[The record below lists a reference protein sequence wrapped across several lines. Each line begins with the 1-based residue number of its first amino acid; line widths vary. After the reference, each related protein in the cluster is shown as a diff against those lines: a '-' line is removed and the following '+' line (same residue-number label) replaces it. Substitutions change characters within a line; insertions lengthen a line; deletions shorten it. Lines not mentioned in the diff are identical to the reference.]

1 MEKCI
6 NRQDLEERILKYMA
20 DHNTISLATVTDRQP
35 HAATV
40 FYVSIGFELFFVS
53 NPTSRHSINL
63 ERNPIVSGTINEDY
77 SNWLKIK
84 GIQLEGKVDCIGGIF
99 ENKRIVTAYIKKFPN
114 VADFFVSPK
123 KLGEAIARKVSK
135 VRFYRII
142 PERIFF
148 IDNATGF
155 GDREELLISP
165 IE

>member
-1 MEKCI
+1 MEKSI

-20 DHNTISLATVTDRQP
+20 AHNTISLATATDGQP

-40 FYVSIGFELFFVS
+40 FYVSIGLELFFVS

-84 GIQLEGKVDCIGGIF
+84 GIQLEGKVDCIGSIF

-114 VADFFVSPK
+114 VADFFISPK
-123 KLGEAIARKVSK
+123 KMGEAIARQVSK
-135 VRFYRII
+135 VRFYRIT
-142 PERIFF
+142 PEQIFF

-165 IE
+165 VE